1 MSDKNNHNNDLP
13 DWLKD
18 FEPEDDSSEKN
29 QNNDGK
35 DRLSNDDWL
44 SSLSEDL
51 EKEKK
56 EQEWTEE
63 EKSVLSKDRGIDS
76 TQEFL
81 YEIENMIDDRSYLN
95 LGDRAE
101 HVADGNDWKGWDN
114 ESSDADNDEWL
125 SSFSFEGNL
134 SGDEKEE
141 ADEPVSAFSEEV
153 SLDDPFEQPSNTEG
167 QKAINLDA
175 TPDWLK
181 DATND
186 EEDSVIDSFV
196 DDFLNGLSNDVS
208 EEQSKVEENP
218 FNEEESQAL
227 ENVFAEKG
235 HLEEVNPASQENVFE
250 TDNDGFSIAENTG
263 KNEDLPDWLQDIP
276 TESNQ
281 VEATSSQN
289 TNAAF
294 DLSAFEEDGLSEDNN
309 AEDDLPDWLKDS
321 VEEDALEQSKSKP
334 STDIFAGA
342 DISDTQDV
350 TPANS
355 EHSLFSQNSDASQT
369 PKPVTDSLSEE
380 LEEEALSVMDSFSSI
395 SDDALDEIDLF
406 DSDIDLEDDLET
418 TDENKNVPFSEEMPS
433 LNRSE
438 MPAWM
443 NAIRPSDVKEESRE
457 ELIASQPEVKIGPL
471 AGLRGVIPAEP
482 EVVSFANPA
491 NPEGSL
497 QVTNQQSAFASLLE
511 ELFDGSAEQAKPKN
525 QKVTNH
531 KRGWLLVPLLLVA
544 ALLAAN
550 FVNVPQINAPMTPA
564 NQSFADVIT
573 SLPTEANVLF
583 VLDYQLGVYQELHT
597 GLNNLMIE
605 MDDINANV
613 YTITTKPMG
622 NGLGNMLI
630 DDYPSVSIIPLG
642 YLTGNASA
650 ISQFAYDLS
659 VAPNADLLP
668 ITLRQLNHF
677 DAIILLTDGIN
688 NLQNWAEQAGPALP
702 DAPLLVLSS
711 AKIKPIVASYY
722 QTSPQRVDGYL
733 SGYFESITY
742 QKYLLPN
749 ISQNTETWD
758 AVYLVTITVIVLLM
772 IGSTVSLMGNLL
784 EGLRK
789 ERKEKK

>member
-1 MSDKNNHNNDLP
+1 
-13 DWLKD
+13 
-18 FEPEDDSSEKN
+18 
-29 QNNDGK
+29 
-35 DRLSNDDWL
+35 
-44 SSLSEDL
+44 
-51 EKEKK
+51 
-56 EQEWTEE
+56 
-63 EKSVLSKDRGIDS
+63 
-76 TQEFL
+76 
-81 YEIENMIDDRSYLN
+81 
-95 LGDRAE
+95 
-101 HVADGNDWKGWDN
+101 
-114 ESSDADNDEWL
+114 
-125 SSFSFEGNL
+125 
-134 SGDEKEE
+134 
-141 ADEPVSAFSEEV
+141 
-153 SLDDPFEQPSNTEG
+153 
-167 QKAINLDA
+167 
-175 TPDWLK
+175 
-181 DATND
+181 
-186 EEDSVIDSFV
+186 
-196 DDFLNGLSNDVS
+196 
-208 EEQSKVEENP
+208 
-218 FNEEESQAL
+218 
-227 ENVFAEKG
+227 
-235 HLEEVNPASQENVFE
+235 
-250 TDNDGFSIAENTG
+250 
-263 KNEDLPDWLQDIP
+263 
-276 TESNQ
+276 
-281 VEATSSQN
+281 
-289 TNAAF
+289 
-294 DLSAFEEDGLSEDNN
+294 
-309 AEDDLPDWLKDS
+309 
-321 VEEDALEQSKSKP
+321 
-334 STDIFAGA
+334 
-342 DISDTQDV
+342 
-350 TPANS
+350 
-355 EHSLFSQNSDASQT
+355 
-369 PKPVTDSLSEE
+369 
-380 LEEEALSVMDSFSSI
+380 
-395 SDDALDEIDLF
+395 
-406 DSDIDLEDDLET
+406 
-418 TDENKNVPFSEEMPS
+418 
-433 LNRSE
+433 
-438 MPAWM
+438 M

-511 ELFDGSAEQAKPKN
+511 ELFDGSAEQAKPKK

-564 NQSFADVIT
+564 NQSFADVIS

-659 VAPNADLLP
+659 VVPNADLLP

-711 AKIKPIVASYY
+711 AKIKPIVAAYY

-789 ERKEKK
+789 ERKDKK